1 MTRILVLVRVIFA
14 SPPPPSQV
22 KPSLQCAP
30 VARLEALG
38 IVYRLRA

>member
-14 SPPPPSQV
+14 NPPPQV

-30 VARLEALG
+30 DARLEALR